1 MRTPGLHLSWRGSVV
16 LCVLLAAAGMLPA
29 HAGNDPADHSANM
42 QLVDEIDLAW
52 PAEADLSDLAFQ
64 GRSVI
69 GSVSG
74 GAGKI
79 YAEGDAT
86 EGGIGIFRRSSSDRL
101 SQLGRFR
108 CQAMSRI
115 TVLGDIV
122 LQGSIR
128 SQQAGT
134 TGNPRNECDRNG
146 LRIIDISDPA
156 HPREA
161 AFLPINCGVSEHAV
175 VSKSDRLYVYLP
187 SSCDQQTETPP
198 NAGLFNEMAVVR
210 IPLADP
216 SRAAITGIVDLSPMS
231 GCGEIAV
238 IPSKDLAA
246 CVGYQQYILLDI
258 SDPPGPATIGGSLR
272 TLERSRIM
280 SVAFSWDGS
289 YIAFGNGIRRE
300 LEPSVDI
307 HSIEDPTNPVSVGTW
322 SVPAGEGIDQIV
334 YSVSFVPMR
343 DGRRVLAVG
352 HAARGAWLVDITD
365 PTTPKEIAHYT
376 SAEAAQPS
384 LDAPVTSSFYWYNGR
399 FFSTEGETLRMFRVR
414 GFDRQTVHFFRS
426 RYNPQSLMVA
436 FR

>member
-1 MRTPGLHLSWRGSVV
+1 MRPGRVAP
-16 LCVLLAAAGMLPA
+16 VLLVALLAFASPARGDDAG
-29 HAGNDPADHSANM
+29 ADHSANIE
-42 QLVDEIDLAW
+42 LIEEIDLDW

-64 GRSVI
+64 RRTVI

-74 GAGKI
+74 GAGKV

-86 EGGIGIFRRSSSDRL
+86 EGGIGTFRRSSDDRL
-101 SQLGRFR
+101 FQLGRFR

-122 LQGSIR
+122 IQGSIR

-134 TGNPRNECDRNG
+134 TASPRNECDRNG
-146 LRIIDISDPA
+146 LRIIDISDPTR
-156 HPREA
+156 PRQE
-161 AFLPINCGVSEHAV
+161 AFLPVYCGVSEHAV
-175 VSKSDRLYVYLP
+175 VSQGDRVYVYLP
-187 SSCDQQTETPP
+187 SSCDQQTETPQ

-210 IPLADP
+210 IPRADP
-216 SRAAITGIVDLSPMS
+216 SRAMITGFVDLSPMS
-231 GCGEIAV
+231 GCGEIVV

-258 SDPPGPATIGGSLR
+258 SDPAGPATISTSLT

-280 SVAFSWDGS
+280 SVALSWDGS
-289 YIAFGNGIRRE
+289 FIAFGNGIRRE

-307 HSIEDPTNPVSVGTW
+307 HSIEDPTNPVPVGAW

-365 PTTPKEIAHYT
+365 PTAPKEIAHYT
-376 SAEAAQPS
+376 SPEAAEPS
-384 LDAPVTSSFYWYNGR
+384 LDAPVTTSFYWYNGR
-399 FFSTEGETLRMFRVR
+399 FFSTEGGTLRMFRVR

-426 RYNPQSLMVA
+426 RYNPQSLRAA